1 MRGTE
6 APAPDSAVQPFPS
19 GRDGLLALLCPRF
32 AFAGRLGGSRLCGLA
47 GVARR
52 ALPGRDERGRVQ
64 LHFSVHEP
72 EVAVAPMQRRGMV
85 GVIAS
90 DFIDHVF
97 EHQIDVAD
105 LAVLV
110 VPQLGA
116 VGLNGAFDVIVQ
128 GRGDGDE
135 MK

>member
-1 MRGTE
+1 
-6 APAPDSAVQPFPS
+6 
-19 GRDGLLALLCPRF
+19 
-32 AFAGRLGGSRLCGLA
+32 
-47 GVARR
+47 
-52 ALPGRDERGRVQ
+52 
-64 LHFSVHEP
+64 
-72 EVAVAPMQRRGMV
+72 MQRRGMV